1 MKIAFFIAVLLLA
14 TQPAFAEDKKR
25 PVVDPAACRQLTEY
39 VPSAHANADYKAGT
53 DASGKTVAPADV
65 SRSAIQVPRVIKFGI
80 DVDVA
85 QYAGIPVP
93 AGQNLTNIGT
103 IELDTKTGDM
113 DFNGQ
118 PVEGDALA
126 RIRYLCRTVPPTD
139 IKADVN
145 PNAESGSKEET
156 KEILNTP
163 DDILHTP
170 PDILHTPDNILDT
183 HAPTPDS
190 DKHNQ

>member
-1 MKIAFFIAVLLLA
+1 MGWLVPGGDKVRIAFFIAALWFVSV
-14 TQPAFAEDKKR
+14 TAFAEDKKL
-25 PVVDPAACRQLTEY
+25 PTIDPAVCKQLTEY
-39 VPSAHANADYKAGT
+39 APSVSANAEYKAGT
-53 DASGKTVAPADV
+53 TIDGKAVAPADI
-65 SRSAIQVPRVIKFGI
+65 SHSNIKVPRVIKFGI

-93 AGQNLTNIGT
+93 AGQNLANIGT

-126 RIRYLCRTVPPTD
+126 RIRYLCRTAP
-139 IKADVN
+139 A
-145 PNAESGSKEET
+145 AT
-156 KEILNTP
+156 KQDAGGKN
-163 DDILHTP
+163 
-170 PDILHTPDNILDT
+170 ILHTPDNILN
-183 HAPTPDS
+183 PDAGADA